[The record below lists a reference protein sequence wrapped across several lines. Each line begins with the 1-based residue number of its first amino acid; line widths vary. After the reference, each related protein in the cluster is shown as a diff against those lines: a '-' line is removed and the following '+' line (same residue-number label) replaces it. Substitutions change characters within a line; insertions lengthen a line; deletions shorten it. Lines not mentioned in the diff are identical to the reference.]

1 MTIPKSD
8 KHEEYAL
15 YAEQCLIMAAIASD
29 HKSRTIQREMAAEW
43 LNLADTITLQ
53 PTK

>member
-1 MTIPKSD
+1 MAIPNGD

-15 YAEQCLIMAAIASD
+15 YAEQCLKMAAIALD

-43 LNLADTITLQ
+43 LNLADTIPLQ
-53 PTK
+53 ATK